1 MKGLGAE
8 RLVRHCDPATLGFS
22 TSADLSD
29 LAAVVG
35 QDRAVE
41 AIDFTIAMRPHHYHL
56 FAHGQEGSGRHAIV
70 LAALARDAAARPVA
84 DDWCYVYN
92 FGDPR
97 RPKALRVPAGR
108 GSDLR
113 SRMRELIRE
122 LTSSLP
128 AAFESDAYRTRR
140 LALEEVLKR
149 DRDAAFEAIERRAAA
164 MDIALARTPMGVGLA
179 IARGGQV
186 LEPEQFEQLP
196 AAEQARLRAAME
208 SLEGDLKALL
218 ASIPARERAHRRQ
231 VRELNR
237 EFAQA
242 AVEQLIDEVRPAF
255 DDLPPVIAHLDAVQA
270 DLVDNAEEFVATA
283 MQAEGRP
290 AGAVEAGATGAVH
303 RCEVNLLVDHAGE
316 TGAPVLYEDLPTQPN
331 LIGRI
336 EQVARLG
343 ALLTNFTL
351 VKGGAL
357 HRANGGY
364 LVLDARRVLL
374 QPLAW
379 DELKRALRTR
389 ELRFDGLTAALP
401 WLQTATLEPE
411 PIPLDLT
418 VVLIGTWFEAQ
429 LLATADPDF
438 PELFKL
444 QADFID
450 HVDRTFESERLYAEL
465 LATIAR
471 REQLLPFEADGLA
484 AAIDHAARL
493 AERANWLATTM
504 GKLIDLL
511 REAHA
516 GAAARSADSVGRD
529 DVLGAIER
537 RRRFAGRL
545 AEERR
550 RAVRDGVVHIDV
562 TGTVVGQVNALSVV
576 TLPEITLGWP
586 SRVTAQVRLGRGDV
600 VDIEREVELGGPLHS
615 KGVLI
620 LGGFLGGLFGRNRPL
635 ALAAT
640 IGFEQS
646 YGSVEGD
653 SASLAEL
660 CGLLSAIGRI
670 PLRQSLAV
678 TGSVDQLGR
687 VQAVGAVNSK
697 IEGFFEVC
705 ADRGLTGS
713 EGVIIP
719 AANVQTL
726 MLRAD
731 TVEAVRTGQFTIH
744 AVETVAEALELL
756 TGMPAGDPTPDGRYP
771 PDTAFGMVDAAL
783 EALAERAKE
792 LSAMT
797 GAVPGEAPTVA

>member
-8 RLVRHCDPATLGFS
+8 RLVRHCDPAMLGFT
-22 TSADLSD
+22 TSADVPD
-29 LAAVVG
+29 LTAVVG

-41 AIDFTIAMRPHHYHL
+41 AIEFTIAMRPHRYHL

-70 LAALARDAAARPVA
+70 LAALTRDAAARPVA
-84 DDWCYVYN
+84 DDWCYVFN
-92 FGDPR
+92 FADSR

-113 SRMRELIRE
+113 TRMRELVKE
-122 LTSSLP
+122 LASALP
-128 AAFESDAYRTRR
+128 AAFESESYRTRR
-140 LALEEVLKR
+140 LALEAVLKR
-149 DRDAAFEAIERRAAA
+149 DRDTGFEALEQRAAA
-164 MDIALARTPMGVGLA
+164 MDIALVRTPMGVGLA

-186 LEPEQFEQLP
+186 LEPEQFEKLP
-196 AAEQARLRAAME
+196 IAEQARLRAAME
-208 SLEGDLKALL
+208 SLEGDLKELL
-218 ASIPARERAHRRQ
+218 ASIPARERDHRRR

-237 EFAQA
+237 EFAQT
-242 AVEQLIDEVRPAF
+242 AVEHLIDEVRPAF
-255 DDLPPVIAHLDAVQA
+255 TDLPAVIAHLDAVQA

-283 MQAEGRP
+283 MQAEGHP
-290 AGAVEAGATGAVH
+290 AGTAGADATGAVH
-303 RCEVNLLVDHAGE
+303 RCEVNLIVDHAGE
-316 TGAPVLYEDLPTQPN
+316 KGAPVVYEDLPTQPN

-336 EQVARLG
+336 EQVARMG
-343 ALLTNFTL
+343 ALLTDFSL

-389 ELRFDGLTAALP
+389 DLRFDGLSAALP

-411 PIPLDLT
+411 PIPLDVT
-418 VVLIGTWFEAQ
+418 VVLVGTWLEAQ
-429 LLATADPDF
+429 ILATADPDF
-438 PELFKL
+438 PELFKV

-450 HVDRTFESERLYAEL
+450 HIDRTPESERRYAEL
-465 LATIAR
+465 LATISR
-471 REQLLPFEADGLA
+471 REKLLPFEAGGVA
-484 AAIDHAARL
+484 AVIDHAARL
-493 AERANWLATTM
+493 AEHADRLATTM
-504 GKLIDLL
+504 GALTDLL
-511 REAHA
+511 REANA
-516 GAAARSADSVGRD
+516 VAVARAADAVGGE
-529 DVLGAIER
+529 DVISAIER
-537 RRRFAGRL
+537 RRRFAGRI

-550 RAVRDGVVHIDV
+550 RAVRDGLVHIDLE
-562 TGTVVGQVNALSVV
+562 GMVVGQVNALSVV
-576 TLPEITLGWP
+576 TLPDITLGWP
-586 SRVTAQVRLGRGDV
+586 SRVTAQAHLGHGDV

-620 LGGFLGGLFGRNRPL
+620 LGGFLGGLFGRDRPL

-660 CGLLSAIGRI
+660 CALLSAIGRI
-670 PLRQSLAV
+670 PLRQSLAI
-678 TGSVDQLGR
+678 TGSVDQMGR
-687 VQAVGAVNSK
+687 AQAVGAVNAK
-697 IEGFFEVC
+697 VEGFFEVC
-705 ADRGLTGS
+705 ADRGLTGT

-731 TVEAVRTGQFTIH
+731 VVEAVRAERFTIH
-744 AVETVAEALELL
+744 AVETAAEAIELL
-756 TGMPAGDPTPDGRYP
+756 TGMRPGEPDEDGRYP
-771 PDTAFGMVDAAL
+771 PDTAFGLVDAAL
-783 EALAERAKE
+783 AAMAERAKE
-792 LSAMT
+792 LSAVTAALT
-797 GAVPGEAPTVA
+797 GEEPTAI